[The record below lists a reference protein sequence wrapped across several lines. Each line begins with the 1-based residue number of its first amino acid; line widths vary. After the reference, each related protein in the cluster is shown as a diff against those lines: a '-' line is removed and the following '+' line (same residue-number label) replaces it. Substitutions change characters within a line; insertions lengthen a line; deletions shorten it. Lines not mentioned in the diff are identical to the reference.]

1 MDWDYSSPLNG
12 ALIAA
17 SKNSSNIGL
26 NSTSLFNSSLY
37 STYDPLLTRYKA
49 RANIYNSRI
58 PESIGLFDDLD
69 DLALEV
75 EASELFS
82 RPSLKP
88 TYVPSY
94 YNNNNN
100 NKLLTEPF
108 NLDDNLNSNL
118 NNDTNINNNDKVING
133 GFKDDSLNK
142 FEQNKPGNLKPIKN
156 NNNNIT
162 KIPQQPPPKL
172 QNNTN
177 NNNNNYNNQNGIKKG
192 SIPNKNLKQSNNN
205 QQLRPQQQQQQ
216 APQTNRQFFQQPQ
229 QLTPPQQQQQQQFY
243 QPSILSPS
251 YEYQPIPFNS
261 ISQGQSSFNN
271 QNIQIE
277 AHNSQQQRLL
287 QYQQRMQQ
295 QQQQQFQQING
306 NEKTTLSELEML
318 KFRQQQER
326 QQLLAAIGSNN
337 SKHQNGDQNGNNNS
351 NNQININNDNNNY
364 FRRHLSYQNSEA
376 SIPSTNADPLN
387 SNSPTPPMLSH
398 RYDRNPNNYYLNKA
412 KTNDDS
418 QENGNLN
425 TLL

>member
-37 STYDPLLTRYKA
+37 SSYDPLLTRYKA

-94 YNNNNN
+94 YNNN
-100 NKLLTEPF
+100 KLLTEPF

-118 NNDTNINNNDKVING
+118 NNDTSINNNDRIING

-156 NNNNIT
+156 NNIT
-162 KIPQQPPPKL
+162 KSNQIPQQPPPKL
-172 QNNTN
+172 QN

-192 SIPNKNLKQSNNN
+192 SNQNKNLKQSNNN

-216 APQTNRQFFQQPQ
+216 APQTNRQLFQQPQ
-229 QLTPPQQQQQQQFY
+229 QLTPPQQQQQQFY

-295 QQQQQFQQING
+295 QQQQQFQLTNG

-337 SKHQNGDQNGNNNS
+337 SKHQNGDQNGNNTS

-425 TLL
+425 ALRNRS